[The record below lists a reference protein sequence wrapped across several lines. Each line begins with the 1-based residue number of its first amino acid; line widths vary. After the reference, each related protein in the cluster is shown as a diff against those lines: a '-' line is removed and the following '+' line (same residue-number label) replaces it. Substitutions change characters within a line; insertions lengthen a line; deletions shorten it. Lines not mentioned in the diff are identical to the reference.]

1 MADRLT
7 SDAARDRLQV
17 VSEEILDRVTKA
29 LPTWVVGEVGR
40 IAHAWAD
47 AAGTAVEWEAASH
60 AAAAAVSSRVG
71 AELRAL
77 FASAPEAMRRTPLE
91 VVRTAVDEP
100 TAVLVALGIPPID
113 RDEFA
118 TRSWPDDGYGLTPAT
133 LADLGD
139 PDLGPL
145 LLAWGM
151 AKAAA
156 LRGDNDRR

>member
-7 SDAARDRLQV
+7 GEAALDRLNAVSDEIVERV
-17 VSEEILDRVTKA
+17 VTA
-29 LPTWVVGEVGR
+29 LPAWVVAEVGR
-40 IAHAWAD
+40 IADAWA
-47 AAGTAVEWEAASH
+47 AASRAAVEWESAAQD
-60 AAAAAVSSRVG
+60 AAAAATSRVG

-77 FASAPEAMRRTPLE
+77 FASEPEAMSRTPLE
-91 VVRTAVDEP
+91 VVRTAVAEP
-100 TAVLVALGIPPID
+100 TAVLAALAIPPVD

-118 TRSWPDDGYGLTPAT
+118 TRSWPDDRYGLTPAT

-139 PDLGPL
+139 TDLGPL

-156 LRGDNDRR
+156 LRVVDDR